1 MAKKGFQAKRW
12 YWWCLNLLH
21 IETLFFIIIVLFSV
35 YVLVSARTRKGKSKR
50 RKIEDFE
57 KKWRRLAE
65 DAPPSGH
72 TFVSPGKQKVPGGKK
87 INKHEERCREIFER
101 IFQTEFESIRPDW
114 LENPVSGS
122 NLELDGFAPGIYTPR
137 GRGLAFEYD
146 GIQHSKY
153 DPDHFHSERRGGKN
167 AFIYQVKKDAW
178 KTKRCAEEGVVLIRI
193 PHFISWDDLED
204 HIRDRLKK
212 EGVEARP
219 QTNLQSHQSQSRGG
233 NFSSPRTMYD

>member
-21 IETLFFIIIVLFSV
+21 IETLFFVVIVLFSV

-72 TFVSPGKQKVPGGKK
+72 TFVSGKQKVPGGKK

-122 NLELDGFAPGIYTPR
+122 NLELDGFAPGIFTPR

-153 DPDHFHSERRGGKN
+153 DPDHFHSEKRGGKN

-219 QTNLQSHQSQSRGG
+219 QSHQGQNRGG